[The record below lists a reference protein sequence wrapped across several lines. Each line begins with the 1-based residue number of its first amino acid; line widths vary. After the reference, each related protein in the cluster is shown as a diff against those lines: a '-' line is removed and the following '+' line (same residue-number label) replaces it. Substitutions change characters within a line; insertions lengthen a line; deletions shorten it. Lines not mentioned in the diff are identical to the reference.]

1 MQDEN
6 SGLGLEFGSGISRAQ
21 LSKLTLGMKFWLGL
35 IFEVCATTVESGGL
49 IRLGS
54 GARCATPF
62 NV

>member
-54 GARCATPF
+54 GAR
-62 NV
+62 